1 MKKENNNIHIVG
13 IGGIGASGLA
23 GIFSAQ
29 GKSVSGSDNE
39 ASHMTEKLRS
49 SGLNIA
55 IGHNAK
61 NVRPDT
67 DLIIHSLAI
76 PKSNPE
82 LREAH
87 KRSIR
92 VISYPEA
99 VGELTRQYY
108 TIAVCGTHG
117 KSTITAL
124 IAKILIENHFDPT
137 VIVGTKL
144 KELNGQ
150 NFRVG
155 KSKILVLEAC
165 EYKRA
170 FLNYYPRV
178 ILLHTLD
185 PDHLDYYRDFEDYLD
200 AFRAFAKK
208 LPPDGYFFGNI
219 DDEDVHEIFKSLQK
233 QRFPPHNMFT
243 YSTQYA
249 HSDFYLRG
257 DKIIART
264 KSTGSR
270 LLPLHLKIPGHH
282 NRTNALAAFAV
293 CSSLGVATNDIL
305 RSLNNYEGAYRRFE
319 IKGKFGKTLV
329 IDDYAHHPTE
339 ILATLQAAREK
350 FPKQKICVVFQPH
363 QYSRTKKLFKEL
375 SRSFK
380 NADAV
385 IIPNIYEVRD
395 TAEDKASISPEKF
408 VAEIRKQ
415 HKNVRFGEG
424 IAHTIELLQK
434 EAKKYD
440 VVFTMGAGDVW
451 KIGEALVQKE

>member
-1 MKKENNNIHIVG
+1 MKKENNNIHIIG

-23 GIFSAQ
+23 GIFSAK

-39 ASHMTEKLRS
+39 AGHMTEKLRS
-49 SGLNIA
+49 SGLNIN

-61 NVRPDT
+61 NLRPDT
-67 DLIIHSLAI
+67 DLVIHSLAI
-76 PKSNPE
+76 PASNPE

-87 KRSIR
+87 KRGIR
-92 VISYPEA
+92 VMSYPEA

-108 TIAVCGTHG
+108 TIAICGTHG

-124 IAKILIENHFDPT
+124 IAKILVENHFDPT
-137 VIVGTKL
+137 IIVGTKL
-144 KELNGQ
+144 KELDGQ

-170 FLNYYPRV
+170 FLNYHPRV

-200 AFRAFAKK
+200 AFRAFAKR

-219 DDEDVHEIFKSLQK
+219 DDEDVHEIFKSLQT

-257 DKIIART
+257 DKIIERT

-270 LLPLHLKIPGHH
+270 LLPLRLKIPGHH
-282 NRTNALAAFAV
+282 NRTNAIAAFAV
-293 CSSLGVATNDIL
+293 CSSLGITANDIL
-305 RSLNNYEGAYRRFE
+305 RSLNDYEGAYRRFE

-363 QYSRTKKLFKEL
+363 QYSRTKKLLKEL

-380 NADAV
+380 DADAV

-395 TAEDKASISPEKF
+395 TTKDKMSISAEKF
-408 VAEIRKQ
+408 VAEIRKH

-424 IAHTIELLQK
+424 IARTIELLQK
-434 EAKKYD
+434 EAKRYD
-440 VVFTMGAGDVW
+440 VVLTMGAGDVW
-451 KIGEALVQKE
+451 KVGEALMQK